1 MQRLESRQFK
11 AIRRS
16 STLGLEIQKRFPEV
30 ADDYKKGNTLREIVD
45 KYGIVFKYD
54 IPLRV
59 AIGAVNFAIRGHSGG
74 FGVLPYNGLIRD
86 ESELEILCKSHRIK
100 ALGSSG
106 HDNLSKYGRMGGKI
120 GGLIGGATNRKEKTG
135 ICGMTR
141 EQARKAGLKSAETR
155 GYFISSVNFITPTNG
170 TVVRPSQNLTFNITE
185 TFGSDFIDQV
195 NLTMDGTVIGLNE
208 YIVNNWTGTYS
219 IILSKEQWCW
229 C

>member
-155 GYFISSVNFITPTNG
+155 GYIPWNSPNDPISEIEFVYQL
-170 TVVRPSQNLTFNITE
+170 SQN
-185 TFGSDFIDQV
+185 Q
-195 NLTMDGTVIGLNE
+195 GLNYVALTWE
-208 YIVNNWTGTYS
+208 LNEAYHHGRTPQSVKTALYRYIHYR
-219 IILSKEQWCW
+219 
-229 C
+229 

>member
-155 GYFISSVNFITPTNG
+155 GYIPWNSPNDPISEIEFVYQL
-170 TVVRPSQNLTFNITE
+170 SQN
-185 TFGSDFIDQV
+185 Q
-195 NLTMDGTVIGLNE
+195 GLNYVALPGE
-208 YIVNNWTGTYS
+208 LNEAYRHGGAPQSVKTALYRYIHYR
-219 IILSKEQWCW
+219 
-229 C
+229 